1 MDNVWYFVGWV
12 REERHLTQEEEVEQA
27 VKQDVEARVR
37 EGVKA
42 GLEEVL
48 REEMTEHL
56 KAGYRE
62 PTPTRKGASATA
74 TTPVTSS
81 PPRARR

>member
-1 MDNVWYFVGWV
+1 M
-12 REERHLTQEEEVEQA
+12 TQEEEVDQA
-27 VKQDVEARVR
+27 VKQDVEEARVR

-62 PTPTRKGASATA
+62 LTPARKGASATA
-74 TTPVTSS
+74 TTTPVTSS